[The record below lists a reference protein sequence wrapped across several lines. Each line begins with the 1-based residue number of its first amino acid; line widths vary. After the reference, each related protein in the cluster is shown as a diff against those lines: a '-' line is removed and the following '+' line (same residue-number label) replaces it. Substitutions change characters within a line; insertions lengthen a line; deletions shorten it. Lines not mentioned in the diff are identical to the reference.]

1 MSATAT
7 PARVCRPARRT
18 PLVRV
23 PALDAWIGAAVSLK
37 LESEQ
42 IGGSFKWRG
51 VVPRVQALGP
61 EARRHGLVCVSGG
74 NFGLALAMA
83 AHDAGLALNVH
94 VPSTAEARRLEAM
107 RSAGATVHVHDTVE
121 AAFDGADRHARSS
134 GALLVDDLDD
144 PVIAQGYG
152 GLLAEL
158 LDQAP
163 HTRRVVLAA
172 GGGLLAAGLCQAM
185 AALGVRVQLDVAE
198 PEGAPTVHAALAAAT
213 PVTVAVRTAVATL
226 GVPCIG
232 SGVLSTLMTAG
243 RGSVRSWL
251 VTDAEAME
259 AQRAA
264 QACAGLSIDLAAGCG
279 LALARR
285 LAAAGE
291 DLSHTCVLVC
301 GRGA

>member
-1 MSATAT
+1 
-7 PARVCRPARRT
+7 
-18 PLVRV
+18 V
-23 PALDAWIGAAVSLK
+23 PALDAWIGAEVSLK
-37 LESEQ
+37 LENEQ

-83 AHDAGLALNVH
+83 AHDAGLALHVH
-94 VPSTAEARRLEAM
+94 VPSTAEARRVEAM

-121 AAFDGADRHARSS
+121 AAFEGADRHARSS

-144 PVIAQGYG
+144 AVSAQGYG
-152 GLLAEL
+152 SLLAEL

-172 GGGLLAAGLCQAM
+172 GGGLLAAGLCRAM
-185 AALGVRVQLDVAE
+185 AALGVRVQLDLAE

-226 GVPCIG
+226 GVPRIG

-251 VTDAEAME
+251 VTDAEATE

-264 QACAGLSIDLAAGCG
+264 QACAGLSIDLAAACS
-279 LALARR
+279 LALVRR
-285 LAAAGE
+285 LAAAGD
-291 DLSHTCVLVC
+291 DLRDTCVLVC

>member
-1 MSATAT
+1 MSESAT
-7 PARVCRPARRT
+7 PASLCQPPRRT

-23 PALDAWIGAAVSLK
+23 SALDAWIGAEVSLK
-37 LESEQ
+37 LENEQ

-61 EARRHGLVCVSGG
+61 EARQRGLVCVSGG

-83 AHDAGLALNVH
+83 ARDAGLALHVH
-94 VPSTAEARRLEAM
+94 VPSSADARRVEAI
-107 RSAGATVHVHDTVE
+107 RSASATVHVHATVE
-121 AAFDGADRHARSS
+121 AAFDGAERQAESS

-152 GLLAEL
+152 SLLAEL
-158 LDQAP
+158 RDQAP
-163 HTRRVVLAA
+163 LTRRVVLAA

-185 AALGVRVQLDVAE
+185 AALGARLQLDLAE

-226 GVPCIG
+226 AVPRVG
-232 SGVLSTLMTAG
+232 GGVLSTLMTTG

-251 VTDAEAME
+251 VTDAEAMD

-264 QACAGLSIDLAAGCG
+264 QACAGLSIDLAAGCS
-279 LALARR
+279 LALVRR
-285 LAAAGE
+285 LAAAGD
-291 DLSHTCVLVC
+291 DLRHTCVLVC
-301 GRGA
+301 GCGA